1 MRSVYFLKSSVF
13 PLRFRSSSCFSRL
26 VMTFL
31 YSRWYTS
38 LAHKKSMWLNFGNGT
53 LTSRTLHF
61 SLLDSSI
68 TSCEQ
73 KTSIYIYIY
82 IYIYIHTHTHTHT
95 HIVHLR
101 QECQNSKFCIFE
113 LLVQKETFAGA
124 LLTGIAAQRSL
135 QNSPLESSC
144 VVVALRILQH
154 FKIFKRFSW
163 KTANFELWHY
173 YRKGAIYIYIY
184 IYI

>member
-1 MRSVYFLKSSVF
+1 MIYIFGPQEIDVVKFWKWHSDQPHFALQ
-13 PLRFRSSSCFSRL
+13 
-26 VMTFL
+26 
-31 YSRWYTS
+31 
-38 LAHKKSMWLNFGNGT
+38 LA
-53 LTSRTLHF
+53 RQLHNV
-61 SLLDSSI
+61 LWTKNIHL
-68 TSCEQ
+68 
-73 KTSIYIYIY
+73 YIYIY
-82 IYIYIHTHTHTHT
+82 IYIYTHTHTHTHT

-173 YRKGAIYIYIY
+173 YRKGAIYILKKGRYFPY
-184 IYI
+184 CYDVFYKVVTNRSRGYQKETCTVRYT